1 MIDRGKRFAEVN
13 NAHLD
18 LYHFHFIIIRNSL
31 NIYHVKTIFTSKS
44 FKYQDSI

>member
-18 LYHFHFIIIRNSL
+18 LYHFHFIIIR
-31 NIYHVKTIFTSKS
+31 KTGIM
-44 FKYQDSI
+44 